1 MGLLQDVS
9 YTGESKP
16 IQVNTPE
23 VPEIDNASYDQF
35 KVSVP
40 EQTRGRLLENIKSTQ
55 NMGQEGIASG
65 NEAADA
71 LFNNNTSTFSRA
83 LSSRANKMMAVN
95 KSTRALNNELHNV
108 QRQQLQQNQNMN
120 DLNDVYKI
128 KRQNFAGQ
136 LDFAAKMSNYYN
148 TLSGLKLQA
157 LGSII
162 GGGFAVAGK
171 VAAGGA

>member
-1 MGLLQDVS
+1 MGLLEQVN
-9 YTGESKP
+9 YTGENKP
-16 IQVNTPE
+16 INPVTPT
-23 VPEIDNASYDQF
+23 VPDIEGASPDQF
-35 KVSVP
+35 KVDIP
-40 EQTRGRLLENIKSTQ
+40 NQTSSKLFENLKSTQ

-83 LSSRANKMMAVN
+83 LSSRANRMMAVN
-95 KSTRALNNELHNV
+95 KSTRTLNNELHNV

-120 DLNDVYKI
+120 DLNDIYKI

-136 LDFAAKMSNYYN
+136 LKFASEMSNYYN
-148 TLSGLKLQA
+148 QLSGLKLQA

-171 VAAGGA
+171 VAGGA

>member
-95 KSTRALNNELHNV
+95 KSTRTLNNELHNV

-120 DLNDVYKI
+120 DLNDIYKI

-136 LDFAAKMSNYYN
+136 LKFASEMSNYYN
-148 TLSGLKLQA
+148 QLSGLKLQA

-171 VAAGGA
+171 VAGGA